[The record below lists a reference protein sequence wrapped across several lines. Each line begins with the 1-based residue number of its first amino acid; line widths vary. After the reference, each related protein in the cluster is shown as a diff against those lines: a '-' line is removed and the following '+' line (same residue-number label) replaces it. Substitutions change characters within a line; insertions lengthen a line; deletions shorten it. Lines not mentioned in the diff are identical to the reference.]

1 MLDADALRQR
11 REEIGDLIHRR
22 RLACGYTLEDVGR
35 AAGYPAR
42 TAQAMMTRI
51 EQGRRALTA
60 ERIRGVAELLS
71 LPVAMLVP

>member
-1 MLDADALRQR
+1 MIDADALRQR

-35 AAGYPAR
+35 AAGYPPR
-42 TAQAMMTRI
+42 TAQAMLTRI

-60 ERIRGVAELLS
+60 DRIRAVADLLS
-71 LPVAMLVP
+71 LPVALLVP

>member
-1 MLDADALRQR
+1 MLNTDAIQQR
-11 REEIGDLIHRR
+11 REEIGDLIHQR
-22 RLACGYTLEDVGR
+22 RLACGLTLEEVGR

-42 TAQAMMTRI
+42 TAQVMMTRI

-60 ERIRGVAELLS
+60 ERIRGVAALLS

>member
-1 MLDADALRQR
+1 MLNTDAIQQR
-11 REEIGDLIHRR
+11 REEIGDLIHQR
-22 RLACGYTLEDVGR
+22 RLACGLTLEAVGR

-60 ERIRGVAELLS
+60 ERIRGVAALLS

>member
-71 LPVAMLVP
+71 LPVALLVP

>member
-1 MLDADALRQR
+1 MLDADASRQR
-11 REEIGDLIHRR
+11 REEIGDLIHQR
-22 RLACGYTLEDVGR
+22 RLACGYTLEEVGR

>member
-35 AAGYPAR
+35 AAGYPPR

-51 EQGRRALTA
+51 EQGRRSLTA

>member
-1 MLDADALRQR
+1 MIDVDVIQQR
-11 REEIGDLIHRR
+11 REEIGDLIHQR
-22 RLACGYTLEDVGR
+22 RLACGLTLEEVGR

-71 LPVAMLVP
+71 LPVALLVP

>member
-11 REEIGDLIHRR
+11 REEIGDLIHQR
-22 RLACGYTLEDVGR
+22 RLACGLTLEDVGR

-60 ERIRGVAELLS
+60 ERIRGVAALLS

>member
-22 RLACGYTLEDVGR
+22 RLACGYTLEDIGR

-71 LPVAMLVP
+71 LPVALLVP

>member
-11 REEIGDLIHRR
+11 REEIGDLIHQR

-51 EQGRRALTA
+51 EQGRRTLTA
-60 ERIRGVAELLS
+60 DRIRAVADLLS
-71 LPVAMLVP
+71 LPVALLVP